1 MKFQIFRW
9 DNAVQPCDP
18 GARHNGVSN
27 LQMGQCSPTLRS
39 KQEQEQVRLD
49 DLIDGSKLCRM
60 WKDIQMSDGTMKFQI
75 FRWDNAVQSWDPIS
89 PLPSEKDSGVRSHM
103 SVAFSD
109 VVAVYLSSFTFEM
122 VYVVPFPL
130 RVEATAMSC
139 FLKVGQTRMTRK
151 SWSSTMGTNFWIAMF
166 RFWRRTVPWC
176 DHYSDFFWDIWSWS
190 GSGRSGHQVTWP
202 SQIL

>member
-1 MKFQIFRW
+1 MR
-9 DNAVQPCDP
+9 
-18 GARHNGVSN
+18 
-27 LQMGQCSPTLRS
+27 
-39 KQEQEQVRLD
+39 
-49 DLIDGSKLCRM
+49 
-60 WKDIQMSDGTMKFQI
+60 KDIQMSDGPMKFQI
-75 FRWDNAVQSWDPIS
+75 FKVGPGQCS

-151 SWSSTMGTNFWIAMF
+151 S
-166 RFWRRTVPWC
+166 
-176 DHYSDFFWDIWSWS
+176 
-190 GSGRSGHQVTWP
+190 
-202 SQIL
+202 